1 METEI
6 SQRKAE
12 HLEVAQLAS
21 SQSLS
26 ARLWDH
32 IRFEPNALP
41 ELDLAAIDSSLEFL
55 DRVISCPL
63 LISSMSGGIE
73 NADRMNIHLAEAA
86 AETNVALA
94 LGSMRIS
101 LEQGNANSS
110 FNLRAE
116 QEVEEL
122 ISELPPE
129 IRSLFGEDE
138 SERSHA
144 VKVFLEEGIKEI
156 SARMLSGERET
167 SS

>member
-1 METEI
+1 MTAKREIMETEI

-101 LEQGNANSS
+101 LEQGNAN
-110 FNLRAE
+110 
-116 QEVEEL
+116 
-122 ISELPPE
+122 
-129 IRSLFGEDE
+129 
-138 SERSHA
+138 
-144 VKVFLEEGIKEI
+144 
-156 SARMLSGERET
+156 
-167 SS
+167 

>member
-63 LISSMSGGIE
+63 LISSMS
-73 NADRMNIHLAEAA
+73 DMSR
-86 AETNVALA
+86 V
-94 LGSMRIS
+94 
-101 LEQGNANSS
+101 
-110 FNLRAE
+110 
-116 QEVEEL
+116 
-122 ISELPPE
+122 
-129 IRSLFGEDE
+129 
-138 SERSHA
+138 
-144 VKVFLEEGIKEI
+144 VFLGCKEGW
-156 SARMLSGERET
+156 RDLGMT
-167 SS
+167 SFKPCQHAIIQ